1 MPRPRREAL
10 ALWERCI
17 AVEEG
22 TLVGYEEVFAG
33 HVLPVV
39 RFRRTAPGEY
49 EPVRAVGSGFTFGEG
64 TFITCWHCVCE
75 PLGDGE
81 VYGAAMRSG
90 GITSQS
96 YDQVFELVDLE
107 QDVSGRDLAL
117 ARVGYTADP
126 VLVLASD
133 PAAWGEDVVACGYPL
148 PVNTRDPDS
157 REPKIDM
164 NACLLRGYVTRLKT
178 DDRPGQ
184 APVRAYELDM
194 PAPGGISGSPLF
206 RQAPFEVVGVVYG
219 EQDQHVPG
227 RGTPVTFSYAHHLSA
242 LRAARAAATGNLPLS
257 EHLNRG

>member
-1 MPRPRREAL
+1 
-10 ALWERCI
+10 
-17 AVEEG
+17 
-22 TLVGYEEVFAG
+22 VGYEEVFAG

-39 RFRRTAPGEY
+39 RFRRTALGEY
-49 EPVRAVGSGFTFGEG
+49 EPVRAVGFGFTFGEG
-64 TFITCWHCVCE
+64 TFITCWHCVSE

-96 YDQVFELVDLE
+96 YDQVFELADLE
-107 QDVSGRDLAL
+107 QD
-117 ARVGYTADP
+117 
-126 VLVLASD
+126 D

-157 REPKIDM
+157 RETKIDM

-227 RGTPVTFSYAHHLSA
+227 REAPVIFSYAHHLSA
-242 LRAARAAATGNLPLS
+242 LRAARAAATCRCPS
-257 EHLNRG
+257 T